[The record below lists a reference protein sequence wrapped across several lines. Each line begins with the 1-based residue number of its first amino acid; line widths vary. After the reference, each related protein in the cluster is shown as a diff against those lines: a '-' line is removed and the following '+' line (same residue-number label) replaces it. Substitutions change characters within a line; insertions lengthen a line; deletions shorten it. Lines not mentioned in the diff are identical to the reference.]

1 MSTSQL
7 RLSTGCRFVPAGGVK
22 VHMFF
27 GMKDSMADEL
37 RTLRIDGRLAGL
49 LDSAQAHLLA
59 NEPDQA
65 IAIWDQM
72 IEVGGEEGDWGHVEY
87 ADYLLGCG
95 QSEAANKHFVEV
107 MVGRRVEGEPWRL
120 AAELF
125 EDRGELDLALLWY
138 TVGVGHLP
146 QNVDDESRSARRL
159 RVGRRR
165 LRWALGIRLEEDDL
179 DARISAAESNDKWF
193 DLLSLMGEPEVIDG
207 RLHFW
212 KRDDID
218 YALRVWPAQ
227 IAATNPDEYYQR
239 IERVL
244 RAHAGDRVEVAPRG
258 VQAWMASVE
267 ATNHV
272 CTMDDLRP
280 VASRL
285 HEGRTSEWPP
295 QYDQACWC
303 ESGTEYVDCCG
314 ASGMLVGAM
323 TG

>member
-1 MSTSQL
+1 
-7 RLSTGCRFVPAGGVK
+7 
-22 VHMFF
+22 MFS

-37 RTLRIDGRLAGL
+37 RTHRTDNRLAGL

-59 NEPDQA
+59 NEADQA

-72 IEVGGEEGDWGHVEY
+72 IAAGGEEGDWGHLKY
-87 ADYLLGCG
+87 ANYLLECDQG
-95 QSEAANKHFVEV
+95 EAANRHLVEL

-125 EDRGELDLALLWY
+125 EERGELDLALLWY
-138 TVGVGHLP
+138 TAGVGHLP
-146 QNVDDESRSARRL
+146 QNVDEESRAAQRL

-165 LRWALGIRLEEDDL
+165 LRWAMGVPLDEDDL
-179 DARISAAESNDKWF
+179 DAKIGVRESHDKWF
-193 DLLSLMGEPEVIDG
+193 DLLTWMGAPEVVDG

-212 KRDDID
+212 KRDDIE
-218 YALRVWPAQ
+218 YALRLWPAQ
-227 IAATNPDEYYQR
+227 IAATNPDEYYQK
-239 IERVL
+239 IEGVL
-244 RAHAGDRVEVAPRG
+244 RAHDGSRVLVAPRG
-258 VQAWMASVE
+258 IRAWIVSVE

-272 CTMDDLRP
+272 GSMGDLRP

-303 ESGTEYVDCCG
+303 ESGTAYVDCCG
-314 ASGMLVGAM
+314 ASGMLVSAM